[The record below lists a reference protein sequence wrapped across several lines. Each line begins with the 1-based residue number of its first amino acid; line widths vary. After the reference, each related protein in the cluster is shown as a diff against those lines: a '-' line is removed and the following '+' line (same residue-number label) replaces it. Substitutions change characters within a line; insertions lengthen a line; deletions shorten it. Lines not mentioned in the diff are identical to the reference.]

1 MCSFLSLAGR
11 SASAAVRLSF
21 VLFVAGACLFG
32 SSVRRVNAQPVI
44 DQFVSSADV
53 TTIGNCS
60 LLRINFHVRV
70 RYTGHFPQDRG
81 DQLSIN
87 LQLVDREAVL
97 ARRLVRREGI
107 RIERAQSS
115 GIQDVYLAL
124 DEAKGPVLVAQ
135 FAGPVAYQVVQS
147 GSFETIA
154 VVIARKGP
162 VSACKVGALF
172 PTAPAPG
179 APDVRNPKQKGSAT
193 APTSVRKEGPQQ
205 SLTEADIRLIEGSMD
220 EARAAVRKGNF
231 SSAIA
236 ILRRVLKYPEN
247 SASAEAQELLGV
259 AFQKSGQTAAAQA
272 EYEDYL
278 RRYQSGEGSERV
290 RQRLAAIL
298 TATSSAPER
307 PRDMPAGSPDTLPVK
322 AGTPTGETRWSV
334 SGSASTTFITNDST
348 NAVKDLSTAPNPNA
362 DADAHR
368 VHQNTLL
375 TNIDVFGTAD
385 NDRVRTKFKLA
396 FTHERQFD
404 TSTDKYGV
412 STAQVDYTLK
422 EADVTLRVGRQSRNT
437 GGVIGRFDGAVV
449 SWQQSPAFRFNVL
462 AGSPNWSRFDAPFKD
477 NKSLYGASIDFG
489 KILGGLE
496 TSVYLITQY
505 DRNVI
510 DRQAVGAEFRY
521 FDSNKSILGTI
532 DYDTYFRQLNAAIFS
547 GTYTL
552 EDKSVFNAS
561 VDYRKVPYLSTWNAL
576 QGQPFLT
583 LYDMM
588 KFNTAAEIKQFA
600 IDRTPTF
607 ESAMISY
614 SKPLNDTWQVST
626 DATVTNLT
634 GTLPSGGV
642 DGTPA
647 SGLEYYL
654 SAQLTGNNIFTPGD
668 LFMGAVRYAS
678 LADSKIYVLDLNSR
692 YPITPNLSVSPRV
705 RLGYRTGTRTDLK
718 EYTFLPSFL
727 ATYLWSN
734 EISTEAEIGYRYV
747 DSTLANIKSTTK
759 DLFATVTLR
768 RDFGADGVTKCQA
781 SMVSCAWA
789 RPAAMAAGQSPG
801 AGLPVKSSSSPFA
814 SYALEAGLRYW
825 YSSGQ
830 NRYRYFA
837 DQTGTAQVSRLAYSG
852 LTGHTGEMFFRVDA
866 LDGPFTN
873 MFLKGYVGAGKISSG
888 SLVDEDFAP
897 FVNPSSKT
905 LSSASGQLQ
914 YANLD
919 VGFNLLEM
927 ERFRLGAFVGYHY
940 WTETVDARGCTQV
953 GANPVICAPALG
965 PSVKVVTEQD
975 HWHTGRAGIT
985 VDTRLWDRLSWQAEV
1000 AYAWTRQNA
1009 VDTHYFTFGRD
1020 PASGSGSGFQV
1031 ETVLNYQLTDSFR
1044 LGIGGRWWHLSTD
1057 SVDSFNQ
1064 LLRYTTERYGVF
1076 VQGSYKFN

>member
-1 MCSFLSLAGR
+1 MSACSRLPLVQP
-11 SASAAVRLSF
+11 SAIAAVRLSL
-21 VLFVAGACLFG
+21 VLCVAGSCVFG
-32 SSVRRVNAQPVI
+32 VSIRRVQAQPVI

-53 TTIGNCS
+53 TTVGNCS

-70 RYTGHFPQDRG
+70 RYTGHFPQDHG

-87 LQLVDREAVL
+87 LQLVDREAIL

-107 RIERAQSS
+107 RVERAQSS
-115 GIQDVYLAL
+115 GLQDVYLAL
-124 DEAKGPVLVAQ
+124 DEAKGPVLIAQ
-135 FAGPVAYQVVQS
+135 FASSVAYQVVQS
-147 GSFETIA
+147 GSFESIA
-154 VVIARKGP
+154 IVIARKGP
-162 VSACKVGALF
+162 VSACKIGAFLASPPDSRG
-172 PTAPAPG
+172 PT
-179 APDVRNPKQKGSAT
+179 QKGSAI
-193 APTSVRKEGPQQ
+193 PPNSVRREGPQQ
-205 SLTEADIRLIEGSMD
+205 SLSETDIRLIEGAMD
-220 EARAAVRKGNF
+220 EARAAIRKGNF
-231 SSAIA
+231 SGAIT
-236 ILRRVLKYPEN
+236 ILRRLLKYPEN
-247 SASAEAQELLGV
+247 SSSAEAQELLGV
-259 AFQKSGQTAAAQA
+259 AYQKSGQTAAAQA

-278 RRYQSGEGSERV
+278 RRYQSGEGNERV

-307 PRDMPAGSPDTLPVK
+307 PRDVPAGGPDALPIK
-322 AGTPTGETRWSV
+322 AAAPTGETRWSV

-437 GGVIGRFDGAVV
+437 GGVIGRFDGAVL
-449 SWQQSPAFRFNVL
+449 SWQQSPAIRFNVL

-477 NKSLYGASIDFG
+477 NKSLYGASIDLG

-505 DRNVI
+505 DRNII

-521 FDSNKSILGTI
+521 FDSNKSVLGTI

-614 SKPLNDTWQVST
+614 SKPLNENWQVST

-654 SAQLTGNNIFTPGD
+654 SAQLTGNSIFTPGD

-678 LADSKIYVLDLNSR
+678 LADSKIYVLDFNSR
-692 YPITPNLSVSPRV
+692 YPVTPNLAISPRL
-705 RLGYRTGTRTDLK
+705 RLGYRAGTRTDLK
-718 EYTFLPSFL
+718 EYTILPSIL
-727 ATYLWSN
+727 GTYLWSK
-734 EISTEAEIGYRYV
+734 EISMETEIGYRFV

-768 RDFGADGVTKCQA
+768 HDFGADGVTKCQA

-789 RPAAMAAGQSPG
+789 RPAALDGPSQD
-801 AGLPVKSSSSPFA
+801 AGLPVKSQFSPFA
-814 SYALEAGLRYW
+814 SYAIETGLRYW

-837 DQTGTAQVSRLAYSG
+837 DQTGTAQVSRLAYGG
-852 LTGHTGEMFFRVDA
+852 LTGHSGEMFFRVDA

-873 MFLKGYVGAGKISSG
+873 MFVKGYVGAGKISSG

-905 LSSASGQLQ
+905 VSSASGQLQ

-919 VGFNLLEM
+919 VGFNLLQM

-940 WTETVDARGCTQV
+940 WTETVDARGCTQL

-965 PSVKVVTEQD
+965 PAVKVVTEQD
-975 HWHTGRAGIT
+975 HWHTGRAGIALE
-985 VDTRLWDRLSWQAEV
+985 TRLWDRLSWQAEV

-1009 VDTHYFTFGRD
+1009 TDTHYFTFGRD
-1020 PASGSGSGFQV
+1020 PASGSGSGFQT